1 MSTQVSPV
9 TYLNPE
15 GASQAQGQYSHV
27 GTPDGKLH
35 FIAGQ
40 LAVAPD
46 GSVAGVRDFETQFHQ
61 VFNNLGAVL
70 KGLGGDYNN
79 VIKFTTYLVHSQ
91 DIKEFKRLRSQ
102 LFPTLFAGDN
112 FAPNTM
118 LIVDR
123 LVEEEFLLEVE
134 AVAYIP

>member
-46 GSVAGVRDFETQFHQ
+46 GSIAGVRDFETQFHQ

-79 VIKFTTYLVHSQ
+79 VVKFTTYLVHSQ
-91 DIKEFKRLRSQ
+91 DIKEFK
-102 LFPTLFAGDN
+102 
-112 FAPNTM
+112 
-118 LIVDR
+118 
-123 LVEEEFLLEVE
+123 
-134 AVAYIP
+134 

>member
-1 MSTQVSPV
+1 VPSSRCYDTVVAVAQNTFLNFRTGVFMSTQVSPV

-61 VFNNLGAVL
+61 VFHNLGAVPT
-70 KGLGGDYNN
+70 GLRGDYNK
-79 VIKFTTYLVHSQ
+79 VAKSTTYH
-91 DIKEFKRLRSQ
+91 
-102 LFPTLFAGDN
+102 
-112 FAPNTM
+112 
-118 LIVDR
+118 
-123 LVEEEFLLEVE
+123 
-134 AVAYIP
+134 